1 MHIQTVPVLID
12 DHGIPC
18 LSGDSILLQAGNMT
32 GIAKAIIKEIYTVS
46 FSVTFDDR
54 LMGDQTRSFRVSD
67 VTSCIRYRRKI

>member
-18 LSGDSILLQAGNMT
+18 LPGDSILLQAGNMT

-67 VTSCIRYRRKI
+67 VTSCIRYKRKI